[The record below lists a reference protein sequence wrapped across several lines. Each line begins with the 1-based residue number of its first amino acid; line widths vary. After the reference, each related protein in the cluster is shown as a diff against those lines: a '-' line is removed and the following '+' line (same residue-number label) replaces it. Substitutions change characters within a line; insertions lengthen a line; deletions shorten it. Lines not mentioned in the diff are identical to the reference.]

1 MNFEKGY
8 LYHIYN
14 QGNNKQKIFFNKEN
28 YIFFLQKIKTF
39 VLPYAD
45 ILAWCLMPNHFHLM
59 VLVNEIEFE
68 DVKIGSATSS
78 RAPNTNL
85 NKSIGILL
93 ASYTRGINKEQ
104 NRSGSLFR
112 DKTKAEWINCATGI
126 TPSFITENGLTKIN
140 IKSPEKQY
148 PQICFDYIH
157 QNPVKAS
164 LVKKNVDWEFSSAPD
179 YYGKRNAKMVNK
191 KVAKE
196 YVEIFL

>member
-1 MNFEKGY
+1 MKFEKGY

-93 ASYTRGINKEQ
+93 ASYTRAINKEQ

-112 DKTKAEWINCATGI
+112 DKTKAECINCPDGI
-126 TPSFITENGLTKIN
+126 TPSFIKKDNITLIN
-140 IKSPEKQY
+140 IKYPEKQY

-157 QNPVKAS
+157 HNPVKAS
-164 LVKKNVDWEFSSAPD
+164 LVKKTVDWEFSSAID
-179 YYGKRNAKMVNK
+179 YYGNRNGTMINK
-191 KVAKE
+191 EVTKE
-196 YVEIFL
+196 YIEI